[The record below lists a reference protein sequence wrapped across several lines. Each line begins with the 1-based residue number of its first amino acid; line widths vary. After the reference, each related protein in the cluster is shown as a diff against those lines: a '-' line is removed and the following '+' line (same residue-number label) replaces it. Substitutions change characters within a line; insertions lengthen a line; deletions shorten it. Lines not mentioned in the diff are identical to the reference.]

1 MFKRGVSILCAIFLS
16 LTIATAAFAE
26 FQERLGRLLFF
37 DRHLSK
43 NRNQSCATC
52 HDPSEGFVDPINV
65 RLPAYIPV
73 SVGSDVSLS
82 GDRNAPSSGYAKFS
96 PPFFFDTEA
105 GLYTGGQ
112 FLDGRA
118 STLADQAKGPFL
130 NPLEMGMADEAAVIA
145 ALKDPSN
152 RNAADYQILFKKI
165 YDIDLAV
172 INTTNVNASVLD
184 AYDKLAQAI
193 GEFEKS
199 VAFAP
204 FTSKFDQVMIE
215 KATFTD
221 AEARGWAV
229 FNGKGKLRGLSS
241 GIRLPPS

>member
-1 MFKRGVSILCAIFLS
+1 
-16 LTIATAAFAE
+16 
-26 FQERLGRLLFF
+26 
-37 DRHLSK
+37 
-43 NRNQSCATC
+43 
-52 HDPSEGFVDPINV
+52 
-65 RLPAYIPV
+65 
-73 SVGSDVSLS
+73 
-82 GDRNAPSSGYAKFS
+82 
-96 PPFFFDTEA
+96 
-105 GLYTGGQ
+105 
-112 FLDGRA
+112 
-118 STLADQAKGPFL
+118 
-130 NPLEMGMADEAAVIA
+130 MGMADEAAVIA

-165 YDIDLAV
+165 YDINLAV

-229 FNGKGKLRGLSS
+229 FNGKGNCAACHPAPAVIKK
-241 GIRLPPS
+241 IILPILLTTNCEFPKAKTT